1 MHLSLHSKTEALQR
15 AVSSSSA
22 SVGLYSE
29 LQLYPKGSEIIV
41 RSCVILFTLSSSEAS
56 CGKPETLEGLW
67 SGGSA

>member
-15 AVSSSSA
+15 AVSSSA